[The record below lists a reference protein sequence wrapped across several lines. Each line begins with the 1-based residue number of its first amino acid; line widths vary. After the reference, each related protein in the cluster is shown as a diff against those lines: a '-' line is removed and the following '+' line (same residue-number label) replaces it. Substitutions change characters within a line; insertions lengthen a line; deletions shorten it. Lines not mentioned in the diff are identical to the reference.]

1 MPIQVVHF
9 KHNQITYLPNQST
22 PVVSNDV
29 LLYHQAGLPFN
40 MDLLIGTLNVT
51 I

>member
-1 MPIQVVHF
+1 MPLQVVHF
-9 KHNQITYLPNQST
+9 NHDLIIYLLIQSD

-29 LLYHQAGLPFN
+29 LLYHQADLPFKIS
-40 MDLLIGTLNVT
+40 LLIL